1 MIKRGVRGV
10 GKVYGLGL
18 VGWVSTSSGSF
29 CNEGAVKAGIASP
42 PPLSTLLPR
51 LASGYFTCTR
61 HHQSVSWTTEI
72 LPVLEILHCQFPLW
86 KLSKASFRKTNMTIL
101 LNIKKQYNFRSNA
114 NDDSDDED
122 DKTSESRR
130 LVKETWGRV
139 AFETLNTPPHNYQLK
154 LLIPHTITS

>member
-1 MIKRGVRGV
+1 M
-10 GKVYGLGL
+10 YGLGL

-139 AFETLNTPPHNYQLK
+139 AVETLNTPYNYQLK
-154 LLIPHTITS
+154 HLIPRHTITS

>member
-1 MIKRGVRGV
+1 MILFLHLFVRSWLKHDISRMLLIIELVYWNSMWKVIRKSFVIKRGVRGV

-61 HHQSVSWTTEI
+61 HHQSVTWTTEI
-72 LPVLEILHCQFPLW
+72 LAVLEILHFQSPLW
-86 KLSKASFRKTNMTIL
+86 KLSKASFKMKNMTIL
-101 LNIKKQYNFRSNA
+101 LNFKKQYNFRSNA
-114 NDDSDDED
+114 NDGSDDED
-122 DKTSESRR
+122 D
-130 LVKETWGRV
+130 
-139 AFETLNTPPHNYQLK
+139 
-154 LLIPHTITS
+154 

>member
-1 MIKRGVRGV
+1 MNLFIETRNEKSLESFFFVIKRGVRRV
-10 GKVYGLGL
+10 RKVYGLGL

-72 LPVLEILHCQFPLW
+72 LAVLEILHCQSPLW
-86 KLSKASFRKTNMTIL
+86 KQSKAPFKKTKMTIL
-101 LNIKKQYNFRSNA
+101 LNFKKQYNFWCNT
-114 NDDSDDED
+114 NIDSDDED
-122 DKTSESRR
+122 D
-130 LVKETWGRV
+130 
-139 AFETLNTPPHNYQLK
+139 
-154 LLIPHTITS
+154 